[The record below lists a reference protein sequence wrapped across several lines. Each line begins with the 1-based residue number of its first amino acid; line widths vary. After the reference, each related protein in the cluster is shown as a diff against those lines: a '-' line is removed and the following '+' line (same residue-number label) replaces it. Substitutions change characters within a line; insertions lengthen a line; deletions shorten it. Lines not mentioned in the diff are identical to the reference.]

1 MDVIM
6 NREFIKELV
15 KEYERFLRVLCIEE
29 LRNYHWYLDLNYG
42 LTVFNEPE
50 EEETLEEL
58 ATSLNI
64 NKNNL
69 TEEYLLNLLTDNS
82 YSLGTRLADIK
93 ENLRLTTALYGLLF
107 LYLNHPPEFIE
118 LGIQEEYLPIYDQIE
133 LINNMITN
141 YFNNLENLITYE
153 DRYEEYYKIIEE
165 FNALC
170 TMYDNIELN

>member
-6 NREFIKELV
+6 NTEGIKELI
-15 KEYERFLRVLCIEE
+15 KEYEKFLRVLCIQE
-29 LRNYHWYLDLNYG
+29 LSNYHQYLDISYG
-42 LTVFNEPE
+42 LTVFNEEE

-64 NKNNL
+64 NKNNM
-69 TEEYLLNLLTDNS
+69 TEEYLLNLLIDNS
-82 YSLGTRLADIK
+82 YALSGRLSDIK
-93 ENLRLTTALYGLLF
+93 ENLRLATALYGLVF
-107 LYLNHPPEFIE
+107 LYLNNPGFIHI
-118 LGIQEEYLPIYDQIE
+118 GIQEEYLPIYDQIE

-170 TMYDNIELN
+170 TMYDNIELI